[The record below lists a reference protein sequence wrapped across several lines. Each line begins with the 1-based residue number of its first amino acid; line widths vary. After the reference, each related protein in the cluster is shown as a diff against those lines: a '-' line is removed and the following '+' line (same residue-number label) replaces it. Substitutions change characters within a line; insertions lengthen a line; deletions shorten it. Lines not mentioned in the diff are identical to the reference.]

1 MQEQININYINAQ
14 LLENALKITGFENKE
29 DVINLALEKL
39 LQMAKQRQ
47 ILELEGKIN
56 WEGNLEEMRTER
68 DFN

>member
-56 WEGNLEEMRTER
+56 WEGN
-68 DFN
+68 